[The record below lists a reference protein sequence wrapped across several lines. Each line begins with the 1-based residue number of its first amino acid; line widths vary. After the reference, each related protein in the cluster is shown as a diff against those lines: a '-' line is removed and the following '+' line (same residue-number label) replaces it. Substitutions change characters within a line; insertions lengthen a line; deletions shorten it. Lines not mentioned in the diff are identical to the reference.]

1 MDRQIVFPGAIPLE
15 TDLLNTNKFAMVGL
29 SKLASAVLG
38 TSNTVNGL
46 ACTASSPASMTVNI
60 SAGEIYSL
68 QNIDGSAYSSLP
80 ADTTHQ
86 IVKQGVLLDAIT
98 LNCPAPTTN
107 GFSINYLIEAAYQDV
122 DENPVLLPYYNSS
135 NPSQSFSGQ
144 NNSGASQNTVR
155 SGFCSVQVKAG
166 ISAVTGN
173 QLTPAA
179 HVGYTGLWVVT
190 VSSTTTSITSTNI
203 SLLSGAPFI
212 NETLTQKIS
221 KATADSLY
229 ATPAQVGQLI
239 EQYAGQ
245 SVQLTGTSNVFS
257 GSVVPAIN
265 SNASLGEP
273 VTVYFPSPVTGAATI
288 NLGGGATALVDA
300 QGNAFSTTNTIP
312 AGASIVQYNA
322 TLSKFQVIGLG
333 GIDQVARNTAN
344 QALLLIG
351 GSNFVS
357 TDWTVKQVDSNLMFS
372 HQGANKAYIDT
383 SGNMHLT
390 GDVFINQSF

>member
-1 MDRQIVFPGAIPLE
+1 MDRQIVFPGAVPLE

-29 SKLASAVLG
+29 SKLASAILG
-38 TSNTVNGL
+38 TLNTVNGL
-46 ACTASSPASMTVNI
+46 ACAASSPASMTVNI

-144 NNSGASQNTVR
+144 NNSGASQNTIR
-155 SGFCSVQVKAG
+155 SGLCSIQVKAG
-166 ISAVTGN
+166 ISAITGN

-190 VSSTTTSITSTNI
+190 VSSTTTSITSANI
-203 SLLSGAPFI
+203 SLVSGAPFI
-212 NETLTQKIS
+212 GETLTQKMS
-221 KATADSLY
+221 KTTADSLY
-229 ATPAQVGQLI
+229 TTPAQVEQLI

-245 SVQLTGTSNVFS
+245 AIQLTGSSNTFTGAVA
-257 GSVVPAIN
+257 PAITAN
-265 SNASLGEP
+265 VSLGEP
-273 VTVYFPSPVTGAATI
+273 VTVFFPSAITAAATI
-288 NLGGGATALVDA
+288 NLGGGVTALVDA
-300 QGNAFSTTNTIP
+300 QGNAFSTTNTVP
-312 AGASIVQYNA
+312 SGNSIVQYNA
-322 TLSKFQVIGLG
+322 VLSKFQVLGLG
-333 GIDQVARNTAN
+333 GIDQVARNSAA
-344 QALLLIG
+344 QAQLSLISNEPTTYKLITIG
-351 GSNFVS
+351 GVLAIIE
-357 TDWTVKQVDSNLMFS
+357 Q
-372 HQGANKAYIDT
+372 
-383 SGNMHLT
+383 
-390 GDVFINQSF
+390 